1 MAQLAERSLPIPEDR
16 GSNPVICK
24 ILSWTNSLLTVE
36 KTKINKKRPG
46 MAQFLR
52 WTNTQ
57 QTLKKTIKR
66 TKLVRRSDAAAG
78 GQRRVTKEKRQIG
91 KVYKAAHITSNFWHQ
106 SNDDDDDDDDGG
118 GPAAAPKLF
127 AQRFYYFARKS
138 KNGWNKCLRQ
148 NCFNKICWN
157 SKITLSTTRVG
168 GGYK

>member
-1 MAQLAERSLPIPEDR
+1 MAQLAERSLPIPEAR

-24 ILSWTNSLLTVE
+24 ILSWTKSLLTVE

-127 AQRFYYFARKS
+127 AQRFYYFAR
-138 KNGWNKCLRQ
+138 
-148 NCFNKICWN
+148 N
-157 SKITLSTTRVG
+157 SKKWVEQMFTTKLFQQNLSKQQNNFIHHQG
-168 GGYK
+168 EGGYM